1 MDCYHPKYHKFRPAP
16 EEQIAR
22 AFALTGDAKPYRL
35 HRDLYSRLYDAL
47 QKSSVE
53 QAYIEAMWGDPYL
66 HTITHWAAIPQ
77 ERREN
82 LTKEYPEMQDL
93 AEEVEEDRRDFLD
106 KFDNF
111 NDTPAGQFLN
121 NMGFALSAVAAVHPV
136 GGVAVGAA
144 QVGVRIAAGL
154 PKVVKAIQALGA
166 VEIAREFSILCNK
179 KSGGDPKH
187 TTGEAKPRLGT
198 SGYKGGSKWT
208 DLKPVNT
215 PETTRQIGKINKQ
228 AFGGGEVRTD
238 GEYVYRFD
246 RKHQTAKV
254 HLEMY
259 KKVRKNRW
267 QPYAEVDPQT
277 GRILEGSKAKMAE
290 RPLVEW

>member
-1 MDCYHPKYHKFRPAP
+1 MVGEPRFVNFTGVAPAS
-16 EEQIAR
+16 
-22 AFALTGDAKPYRL
+22 LYR
-35 HRDLYSRLYDAL
+35 AL

-82 LTKEYPEMQDL
+82 LRKEYPEMQDL
-93 AEEVEEDRRDFLD
+93 AEEVDEDRRDFLD

-136 GGVAVGAA
+136 GRGAVCAARIGVTV
-144 QVGVRIAAGL
+144 AAGL
-154 PKVVKAIQALGA
+154 PKVIKAITSLGA
-166 VEIAREFSILCNK
+166 LEIAREFSILCNK

-198 SGYKGGSKWT
+198 SGYKGGEFWGKLFD
-208 DLKPVNT
+208 DLSSANKVNVS
-215 PETTRQIGKINKQ
+215 GKKAQSILGQLKTLKKIDR
-228 AFGGGEVRTD
+228 GGEIRAD
-238 GEYVYRFD
+238 EHGNFYKYD
-246 RKHQTAKV
+246 RAHQSAKI
-254 HLEMY
+254 HLEKIV
-259 KKVRKNRW
+259 KKSDGFWNV
-267 QPYAEVDPQT
+267 AEVDSET
-277 GRILEGSKAKMAE
+277 GNIIKILKNPRRVGKK
-290 RPLVEW
+290 